1 MFNPRMGGP
10 GMPPPGFEE
19 PKGFGSPLDEIL
31 MSLQRQDVPFFF
43 MQNSHFI
50 ENQDIDAIKKGIL
63 HIAKFSFISS
73 IIGITLNLQIK

>member
-50 ENQDIDAIKKGIL
+50 EIPFLFPKTL
-63 HIAKFSFISS
+63 VYFSQNKLF
-73 IIGITLNLQIK
+73 L